1 MNSLQPMLNIAEQA
15 ALAAGKVIIKY
26 ADRIDS
32 IRRSAKGYNDLV
44 TEVDLLAERA
54 IIDIIRKAYPEH
66 AILSEEATSPEQDAQ
81 QDPYKRVASNQDLLW
96 IIDPLDGTLNFS
108 HGFPFYNVSIALL
121 HKQQLQLG
129 VIFDPVQNELFT
141 ASRGGGALLNQK
153 RIRVSQ
159 TKKLGM
165 GLIGTGFPF
174 KYPQWQASY
183 LQSMGRCMAKSA
195 GIRRAG
201 AGALDLAYVAC
212 GRLDGFWELGLQPWD
227 MAAGMLLIQEAGGIV
242 QSLTG
247 DPKTHKHTNPLHHGH
262 LIAANPQLIESLH
275 NTVHIETSKLRV
287 EPSP

>member
-15 ALAAGKVIIKY
+15 ALAAGKLIIKY
-26 ADRIDS
+26 ADRLDTIS
-32 IRRSAKGYNDLV
+32 RSLKGYNDLV

-54 IIDIIRKAYPEH
+54 IIDVIRKAYPEH
-66 AILSEEATSPEQDAQ
+66 AILSEEATTPEQDTQ
-81 QDPYKRVASNQDLLW
+81 QDPYQRVAANQDLLW

-141 ASRGGGALLNQK
+141 ATRGGGALLNQK

-165 GLIGTGFPF
+165 GLIGTGFPGR
-174 KYPQWQASY
+174 YPPWQASY
-183 LQSMGRCMAKSA
+183 LKSMGNCMAKCA

-201 AGALDLAYVAC
+201 AAALDLAYVAC

-227 MAAGMLLIQEAGGIV
+227 MAAGMLLIQEVGGMCAELNTDSHPGN
-242 QSLTG
+242 QA
-247 DPKTHKHTNPLHHGH
+247 NPLHSGH
-262 LIAANPQLIESLH
+262 LLAANPLLLQPLKQVLNLQLTTPDS
-275 NTVHIETSKLRV
+275 
-287 EPSP
+287 